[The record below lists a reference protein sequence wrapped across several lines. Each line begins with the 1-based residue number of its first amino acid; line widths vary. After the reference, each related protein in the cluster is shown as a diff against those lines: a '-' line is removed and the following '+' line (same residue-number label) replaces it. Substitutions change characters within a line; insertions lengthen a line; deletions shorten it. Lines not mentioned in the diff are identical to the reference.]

1 MNGHTIVR
9 MFRMVLGFGFC
20 ILVLSLL
27 NCGGGG
33 GGDDNDNGDTPQY
46 QLTVTTV
53 GQGSVTLVPPGG
65 TYDEN
70 SLVALIA
77 NPDADWSFST
87 WSGAAAGSTATT
99 AVLMDAD
106 KIVTATFVQNQAQDT
121 EAPTWPAGS
130 IAASADIGATF
141 LTLTWDEAQDNL
153 AVTNYRILKNEL
165 LMDTTAGNKTDVAVT
180 GLSMDTAYTF
190 RVEDGDA
197 AGNWS
202 AIGITHTATTA
213 AALPLDPGG
222 TAPDLNTSN
231 GNPYDRCE
239 CFSIYRT
246 GRHSKRGRTWN
257 H

>member
-33 GGDDNDNGDTPQY
+33 GGDDNDNGETTQY

-77 NPDADWSFST
+77 NPDADWSFSA

-99 AVLMDAD
+99 TVLMDAD
-106 KIVTATFVQNQAQDT
+106 KTVTAPLCKTWSRTPKPQPGRP
-121 EAPTWPAGS
+121 APLQPAL
-130 IAASADIGATF
+130 ISAPHF
-141 LTLTWDEAQDNL
+141 
-153 AVTNYRILKNEL
+153 
-165 LMDTTAGNKTDVAVT
+165 
-180 GLSMDTAYTF
+180 
-190 RVEDGDA
+190 
-197 AGNWS
+197 
-202 AIGITHTATTA
+202 
-213 AALPLDPGG
+213 
-222 TAPDLNTSN
+222 
-231 GNPYDRCE
+231 
-239 CFSIYRT
+239 
-246 GRHSKRGRTWN
+246 
-257 H
+257 